1 MKTVLILIPCFIR
14 MNVAKII
21 IAARCRATR

>member
-1 MKTVLILIPCFIR
+1 

-21 IAARCRATR
+21 IATPENSNKLTGFDLKK